1 MLSEFTLPTN
11 FAGRDGFYWWIGQI
25 ESDDKGLKQANRFKV
40 RIIGHHLRD
49 CNAVKTEDLP
59 WAQAMLPVTTP
70 YSTGNSS
77 GASANFKQG
86 DWVVGFFLDGHEGQ
100 QPIIMGSIGAVPN
113 ATNDKPKQD
122 PNPGETCKAFT
133 TFTRKDFN
141 PAGDQP
147 GKTEAQD
154 KNKNQAGVPPAA
166 GGNATAPNTLLALP
180 CDNSEANPFGNQ
192 FCVTLADAQCSE
204 DPSSAFERILS
215 ELFLNVQNS
224 NGRIGSYLI
233 SKYTG
238 QLFNYVN
245 VAQGYINR
253 ILGVLGNIIG
263 YLKGELTKLI
273 RQGVDAVLKAILT
286 PKNGGLKSVIEF
298 MKKQLEKIGCTLD
311 GLLDRLISWL
321 TNLIMNWITQIINA
335 ATCQI
340 ENLVADTI
348 SQLQSALNEAVASIL
363 GSLQSILGAIAVPL
377 DLIGSAMKYVMDL
390 LGITCTGL
398 GKCNKNKESCSQA
411 PKKKN
416 QNKLD
421 EILSALENGQGA
433 GRGYC
438 SDAYEEP
445 DTIPT
450 DVVFVGGDPVV
461 PEIPDG
467 TTTGGAGETV
477 PSYTLTADR
486 HEASEGDTIT
496 YLIST
501 TNIPDG
507 TSLNYEL
514 VLQNGNVATE
524 LAGDAASG
532 TLTINANTATRVITV
547 IDDTVQEFSDIL
559 TFNLYDID
567 TNITSQVD
575 VTILSSDI
583 PSATF
588 TPVSLITNSIVNIN
602 LSSLSRYTSS
612 TFVSSPSNS
621 PLVPS
626 SWSYVMNGGQSSFV
640 NISSKSGAKVTANIQ
655 TVSSILNPTYA
666 VRADRRIVYEGDQ
679 IIFTITTTNVAD
691 NTVLNYTMFGS
702 GIQNSDFVS
711 NTNIGSFY
719 IFNNTATVTVN
730 IAEDNT
736 IEGIEN
742 CVFAVD
748 NTGAQIDFSI
758 IGVPPS
764 NPVVVTQPDTEDP
777 VACEPDVDENGSIL
791 SIDICS
797 KGTRYNYP
805 PNVLITGTGFGAT
818 ATAVLDED
826 GYVTKVNVLTPGVG
840 YQPNSTGRNCIIT
853 GFNLIRPGVGYSSA
867 PTVYVDGD
875 SSIVKAKIQDGRVV
889 GFEVVN
895 KTKVFTSFPEVE
907 IFGDG
912 YGALAIP
919 FIGCVPNEE
928 LNTIETQTVAELST
942 RGSYVDC
949 P

>member
-25 ESDDKGLKQANRFKV
+25 EADDKALKQANRFKV
-40 RIIGHHLRD
+40 RIVGHHLRD
-49 CNAVKTEDLP
+49 CNSVKTEDLP

-122 PNPGETCKAFT
+122 PNPGQTCKAFT

-141 PAGDQP
+141 PAADEP
-147 GKTEAQD
+147 AKSEAKD

-180 CDNSEANPFGNQ
+180 CDNSEANPFGNK

-204 DPSSAFERILS
+204 DPSSSFERILS

-224 NGRIGSYLI
+224 DGRIGSYLI

-238 QLFNYVN
+238 QVFNYVN

-273 RQGVDAVLKAILT
+273 RQGVDALLKAILT
-286 PKNGGLKSVIEF
+286 PKNGGLKKVIEF
-298 MKKQLEKIGCTLD
+298 MKKQLEKVGCTLD
-311 GLLDRLISWL
+311 NLLDRLISWL
-321 TNLIMNWITQIINA
+321 TNLIMNWITKVINA

-348 SQLQSALNEAVASIL
+348 SQIQSALNEAISSIL
-363 GSLQSILGAIAVPL
+363 GSLQSILGAIAAPL

-390 LGITCTGL
+390 LGISCTGL
-398 GKCNKNKESCSQA
+398 GKCNKNKESCSE
-411 PKKKN
+411 PKNKKT
-416 QNKLD
+416 NKLD
-421 EILSALENGQGA
+421 DILSALEQGQGA

-438 SDAYEEP
+438 SEAYEEP

-450 DVVFVGGDPVV
+450 DVIFVGGDPVT
-461 PEIPDG
+461 PSLPSNTLPPGSIDLIP
-467 TTTGGAGETV
+467 T
-477 PSYTLTADR
+477 YTLAADK
-486 HEASEGDTIT
+486 HTASEGDTIT

-507 TSLNYEL
+507 TLLNYEL
-514 VLQNGNVATE
+514 VLQNGNVVTE
-524 LAGDAASG
+524 LTGDAPSG
-532 TLTINANTATRVITV
+532 TLTITSNSATKSFTV
-547 IDDTVQEFSDIL
+547 VNDTIFEASDTL
-559 TFNLYDID
+559 TFNLYDVD
-567 TNITSQVD
+567 TNIVRQED
-575 VTILSSDI
+575 VTILESDI
-583 PSATF
+583 PVTTF
-588 TPVSLITNSIVNIN
+588 TPVSLIYNTIASIN
-602 LSSLSRYTSS
+602 LSSSS
-612 TFVSSPSNS
+612 TYIKSIFNSSSSNN

-626 SWSYVMNGGQSSFV
+626 SWSYQINGGSGSFA
-640 NISSKSGAKVTANIQ
+640 NLSTSSGATVTANIAS
-655 TVSSILNPTYA
+655 TSPNISPTYSVTA
-666 VRADRRIVYEGDQ
+666 NRRIVYEGEQ
-679 IIFTITTTNVAD
+679 IIFTVTTTNVSD
-691 NTVLNYTMFGS
+691 NTLLSYTMFGS

-711 NTNIGSFY
+711 QTNIGTFY
-719 IFNNTATVTVN
+719 IINNTGIITVD
-730 IAEDNT
+730 IADDNE

-742 CVFAVD
+742 CIFSVD

-758 IGVPPS
+758 IGSPPS
-764 NPVVVTQPDTEDP
+764 NKNVSPTPTPSDP
-777 VACEPDVDENGSIL
+777 VACEPEVDENGSIL

-797 KGTRYNYP
+797 TGTQYNYP

-818 ATAVLDED
+818 ATAVLDDD
-826 GYVTKVNVLTPGVG
+826 GYVSQIKILTPGIG
-840 YQPNSTGRNCIIT
+840 YQSNSSGKQCIIT
-853 GFNLIRPGVGYSSA
+853 GFNLIRPGSGYTTA
-867 PTVYVDGD
+867 PAVYVNGD
-875 SSIVKAKIQDGRVV
+875 SSIVKAKIQDGRVI
-889 GFEVVN
+889 GFDVAN
-895 KTKVFTSFPEVE
+895 KTKTFTSFPDIE

-919 FIGCVPNEE
+919 FIGCVPSEE
-928 LNTIETQTVAELST
+928 LNRIETETVAELST
-942 RGSYVDC
+942 TGSYVDC